1 MLVDRGDEEVDLEE
15 EMVGSKVKG
24 VCGSTT

>member
-1 MLVDRGDEEVDLEE
+1 MLVDRADEEVDLVEILD
-15 EMVGSKVKG
+15 GSKVKG